1 MPSAAATS
9 ASLFHP
15 AGGAAMARPKATAPR
30 VLLHPEAR
38 PWLGPSEPERKR
50 EKGGRARR
58 GAERKRMPVEQSQRI
73 FIEDSRQCFGVC
85 FGTVD
90 YISDGHFSM
99 RESKAKI

>member
-1 MPSAAATS
+1 MPSATATS

-15 AGGAAMARPKATAPR
+15 IGGAAMAWPKAAALR
-30 VLLHPEAR
+30 VLSHLEAH
-38 PWLGPSEPERKR
+38 PWLGPSELERKR

-58 GAERKRMPVEQSQRI
+58 GAERKRMPVEQSRWI
-73 FIEDSRQCFGVC
+73 FIKDSRQCFGVC

-90 YISDGHFSM
+90 YISDGHFLM